1 MNRTV
6 RIRRF
11 GTPDVLEL
19 YEEDVPVLQPGM
31 ALVRHT
37 AIGLNYLDIYQREG
51 HYPLPLPTG
60 LGVAGAG
67 VVEAVGDDV
76 DTVVAGDRVAHAG
89 PSPGSYASS
98 PLAPA
103 ERPVLRPD

>member
-19 YEEDVPVLQPGM
+19 HEEEVPVLQPGM
-31 ALVRHT
+31 ARVRHT

-76 DTVVAGDRVAHAG
+76 DTVVAGDRVASAG
-89 PSPGSYASS
+89 VRPARYA
-98 PLAPA
+98 AT
-103 ERPVLRPD
+103 R

>member
-11 GTPDVLEL
+11 GAPDVLEL
-19 YEEDVPVLQPGM
+19 HEEAVPVLQPGR
-31 ALVRHT
+31 ARVRHT
-37 AIGLNYLDIYQREG
+37 AIGLNYLDIYHREG

-67 VVEAVGDDV
+67 MVEPVGEDIETVAV
-76 DTVVAGDRVAHAG
+76 GDRVAYAG
-89 PSPGSYASS
+89 VGPASS
-98 PLAPA
+98 THTVAA
-103 ERPVLRPD
+103 CAARPVP